1 MILAKARGCVY
12 IFAVD
17 VDVLYLPSRRIY
29 EVDLLPN
36 VHAVMIELFPEP
48 PHVTPPKVLVLE
60 DDFNVI
66 RSHP

>member
-48 PHVTPPKVLVLE
+48 PHVTPP
-60 DDFNVI
+60 
-66 RSHP
+66 